1 MYLHIPVKV
10 PCSYCFSAKM
20 CRFIKREMINFTVNV
35 GLEAELEAPQS
46 SYLVFERLSVIILY
60 SFLIHVHYQ
69 LRLDLLAHITV

>member
-1 MYLHIPVKV
+1 
-10 PCSYCFSAKM
+10 
-20 CRFIKREMINFTVNV
+20 MINFTVNV